1 MPPMDMLARPAQ
13 VEDSAA
19 IATIYNQ
26 GIADR
31 VATFETELRTP
42 ADVAALLA
50 DRLPTHPAVVVEG
63 NGRIVGFAWTAP
75 YSSRPCYAGIG
86 EFSVYVDRNIRGMGA
101 GRLALTELISECRRR
116 GFWKLTSRVFPDN
129 GASLGLCATVG
140 FRKVGI
146 HQRHARLDGVWRDVV
161 IVERLLGE
169 GAECTPANEARG

>member
-50 DRLPTHPAVVVEG
+50 DRLPAHPAVVVEG

-86 EFSVYVDRNIRGMGA
+86 EFSVYVDRNVRGMGA

-169 GAECTPANEARG
+169 GAECAPANEARG